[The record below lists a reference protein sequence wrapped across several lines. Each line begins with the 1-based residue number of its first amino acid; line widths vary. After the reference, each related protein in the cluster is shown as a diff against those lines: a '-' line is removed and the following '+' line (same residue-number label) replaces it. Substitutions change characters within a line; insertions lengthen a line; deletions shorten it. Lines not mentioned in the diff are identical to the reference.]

1 MQNSTDPP
9 SQAPEHLGR
18 TYKYLVAVFA
28 LSALVFG
35 YGFAV
40 TVRLLP
46 TGWGIFGILQYIFLA
61 IGALLL
67 SLVTLI
73 AGWLWRQEQPQTLT
87 RRQALLM
94 SIITSAVALGV
105 TVLSYQLRVG
115 EFALPQFLGWTLLGF
130 LVLSTQFAVGTVTP
144 RQQRRL
150 ILLAGGV
157 VVFAVVFRFL
167 TLDRG
172 RIQLGSYLFVAGG
185 ASILLFM
192 FGGPLYL
199 LGNHLSKLSQ

>member
-1 MQNSTDPP
+1 MQKSTDPP
-9 SQAPEHLGR
+9 SQRPKNLGR
-18 TYKYLVAVFA
+18 TYKFLVAVFA

-46 TGWGIFGILQYIFLA
+46 TGWGIIGILQYIFLV

-67 SLVTLI
+67 SLVALI
-73 AGWLWRQEQPQTLT
+73 AGWLWRQEQPQALT
-87 RRQALLM
+87 RSQALLM
-94 SIITSAVALGV
+94 SIIASALALGV
-105 TVLSYQLRVG
+105 TILSHQLRVG
-115 EFALPQFLGWTLLGF
+115 EFAFPQFLGWTLLGV
-130 LVLSTQFAVGTVTP
+130 LVLSTQFAVGTVDP

-150 ILLAGGV
+150 ILLLECV
-157 VVFAVVFRFL
+157 VVFAVVFGFL

-172 RIQLGSYLFVAGG
+172 EIQLASYLFVAGG
-185 ASILLFM
+185 ASTLLFM

-199 LGNHLSKLSQ
+199 LGNHLSELSQ

>member
-1 MQNSTDPP
+1 MQKSTDPP
-9 SQAPEHLGR
+9 SQRPEHLGR

-28 LSALVFG
+28 LSSLVFG

-46 TGWGIFGILQYIFLA
+46 TGWGIFGVLQYIFLV

-73 AGWLWRQEQPQTLT
+73 AGWLWQQEQPQALA

-94 SIITSAVALGV
+94 SIIASAIALGV
-105 TVLSYQLRVG
+105 TILSHQLRVG
-115 EFALPQFLGWTLLGF
+115 EFAVPQFLGWTLLGF
-130 LVLSTQFAVGTVTP
+130 LVLSTQFAVGTVRP
-144 RQQRRL
+144 RHQRRL
-150 ILLAGGV
+150 LLLAECV
-157 VVFAVVFRFL
+157 VVFAVVFGFL

-172 RIQLGSYLFVAGG
+172 EIQLASYLFVAGG
-185 ASILLFM
+185 ASLLLLM

-199 LGNHLSKLSQ
+199 LGNHLSKLSL

>member
-1 MQNSTDPP
+1 MQKSTDSP
-9 SQAPEHLGR
+9 SQGLENLGR
-18 TYKYLVAVFA
+18 TYKFLVAVFA
-28 LSALVFG
+28 FSALVFG

-46 TGWGIFGILQYIFLA
+46 TGWGIVGVLQYIFLV

-73 AGWLWRQEQPQTLT
+73 AGWLWRQEQPQALM

-94 SIITSAVALGV
+94 SIIASAVALGV
-105 TVLSYQLRVG
+105 TILSYQFRVG

-130 LVLSTQFAVGTVTP
+130 LVLSTQFAVGTVKL

-150 ILLAGGV
+150 ILLAECV
-157 VVFAVVFRFL
+157 VVFAVVFGFL
-167 TLDRG
+167 ALDRG
-172 RIQLGSYLFVAGG
+172 GIQLGSYLFVAGG
-185 ASILLFM
+185 ASILLLI